1 LAQFLFLEEL
11 IMIIDVHTHLGD
23 ILAPNGGRLIFR
35 TGIRKQRVLD
45 LITMAEWGLYS
56 TNPVSE
62 WLLSTLC
69 ENQVTKAARARN
81 LTATLENFRQS
92 MDQNRVDKSACMPI
106 APYVTFDDLKKAAEA
121 DKGVIPF
128 TSFDF
133 STEGD
138 METPL
143 RNDVAAG
150 AKGLKLH
157 PIIQKEPL
165 TSQRTFSVVES
176 FAVHELPVLFHSGVQ
191 SYYLGREKE
200 EKQKPEY
207 GNSEDAV
214 KICAAFPRVTF
225 IVGHAGIFQYRETI
239 GLFSDRRN
247 VCVDISFQSPKNIK
261 ELLKAFGPERV
272 LYGSDWPWG
281 DRKTSIAA
289 VAKACGGDKS
299 LERMIYSE
307 NAARLLKLPA

>member
-1 LAQFLFLEEL
+1 
-11 IMIIDVHTHLGD
+11 MIIDIHTHLGD
-23 ILAPNGGRLIFR
+23 ILVPNGGRLIFR
-35 TGIRKQRVLD
+35 KGVRKQRVID

-62 WLLSTLC
+62 WLLSTLF
-69 ENQVTKAARARN
+69 EKQVTKAARARN
-81 LTATLENFRQS
+81 LTATLEKFRQS
-92 MDQNRVDKSACMPI
+92 MDQNHVDKSACMPI

-121 DKGVIPF
+121 DRGVIPF
-128 TSFDF
+128 TSVDF
-133 STEGD
+133 FAGGD
-138 METPL
+138 LDTIL
-143 RNDVAAG
+143 RDDVAAG

-165 TSQRTFSVVES
+165 TSQRTFNVVES
-176 FAVHELPVLFHSGVQ
+176 FAVYELPVLFHSGVQ
-191 SYYLGREKE
+191 SYYLGKEKE

-207 GNSEDAV
+207 GASEHAV
-214 KICAAFPRVTF
+214 KICDAFPRVTF
-225 IVGHAGIFQYRETI
+225 IVGHAGIFQYRDTI
-239 GLFSDRRN
+239 DLFSHRKN

-261 ELLKAFGPERV
+261 ELLQAFGPERV

-299 LERMIYSE
+299 LERLIYYE
-307 NAARLLKLPA
+307 NAVRLLKLPA